1 MATQTLNSFLYGCNA
16 PYPPSATALNLVT
29 PTYPPT
35 YILAALA
42 DELIPVE
49 HSFLLHDKLQE
60 QGVETHIAKVNG
72 ACHGFAERPPAEWP
86 EGVDYWRDVIRES
99 VDWAITK
106 L

>member
-1 MATQTLNSFLYGCNA
+1 MATQTLNSFLYGTNPPYA
-16 PYPPSATALNLVT
+16 PSNTPLNLIT

-49 HSFLLHDKLQE
+49 HSFLLYDKLRE
-60 QGVETHIAKVNG
+60 HGVEALMAKVEG
-72 ACHGFAERPPAEWP
+72 AAHGFAERPPADWP
-86 EGVDYWRDVIRES
+86 EGVDYWRDVIREA
-99 VDWAITK
+99 VDWAVAK